1 MPPLPRSASRWRM
14 DEVWVRLALVASA
27 LGIAFVVAFI
37 LRFRAK
43 SPRRLETTGLNVG
56 VYLFT
61 SSACPDCG
69 PARTKLSEKLSEG
82 FVEMSW
88 EEEPAVFEK
97 LGVSGVPA
105 TLVVEAD
112 GSGTLFPGQPGMV
125 LNRLGP

>member
-1 MPPLPRSASRWRM
+1 M
-14 DEVWVRLALVASA
+14 DEIWVRLALIAGA
-27 LGIAFVVAFI
+27 LGITFVVILI

-43 SPRRLETTGLNVG
+43 APRRLESTGLNVG

-69 PARTKLSEKLSEG
+69 PARDKLSEKLDDG
-82 FVEMSW
+82 FVEMKW
-88 EEEPAVFEK
+88 EEEPAVFEE

-112 GSGTLFPGQPGMV
+112 GSGTLFSGQLEKV
-125 LNRLGP
+125 INRLGP

>member
-1 MPPLPRSASRWRM
+1 M
-14 DEVWVRLALVASA
+14 DEIWVRLALIASA
-27 LGIAFVVAFI
+27 LGIALFVILI

-43 SPRRLETTGLNVG
+43 TPRRLESTGLDVG

-69 PARTKLSEKLSEG
+69 PARNKLSEKLG
-82 FVEMSW
+82 DRFVEMNW
-88 EEEPAVFEK
+88 EEEPTVFEE
-97 LGVSGVPA
+97 LGISGVPA

-112 GSGTLFPGQPGMV
+112 GSGTLFSGQPERM